1 MNHNKSRF
9 ITSGEKGPALSGAK
23 GFTLI
28 ELIIASLIFATV
40 MLIVGLL
47 FYSYIKSTGTYDRKT
62 REMDA
67 EVRRVMEIIGRDIRR
82 ADEVKIV
89 GTTVDVPPKVSETD
103 LEYGKRILLKEK
115 DQSDYT
121 CYGFTSNTIKKG
133 IVATPSCFPD
143 DLTLPLIA
151 PWRNTGEINIQ
162 DLYFLGVGT
171 DFTNDSKIPPA
182 IQYCRQPFI
191 KFSLSVLTVKNTPL
205 SYSSIFIPRKYP
217 QYWFNKDANNQI
229 QLRCIPM

>member
-9 ITSGEKGPALSGAK
+9 ITSGEK

-47 FYSYIKSTGTYDRKT
+47 FYSFIKSTGTYDRKT
-62 REMDA
+62 REMDVQ
-67 EVRRVMEIIGRDIRR
+67 VRRVMEIIGRDIRG

-89 GTTVDVPPKVSETD
+89 GISALSAPDEVKNVINNTD
-103 LEYGKRILLKEK
+103 LEYGRIILVKEK
-115 DQSDYT
+115 DQSDYI
-121 CYGFTSNTIKKG
+121 CYGFNPATKSIKKG
-133 IVATPSCFPD
+133 TVSGNICT
-143 DLTLPLIA
+143 LTLSL
-151 PWRNTGEINIQ
+151 TSTDVNIQ

-171 DFTNDSKIPPA
+171 DFSDTTSGSPVT
-182 IQYCRQPFI
+182 QYCRQPFV